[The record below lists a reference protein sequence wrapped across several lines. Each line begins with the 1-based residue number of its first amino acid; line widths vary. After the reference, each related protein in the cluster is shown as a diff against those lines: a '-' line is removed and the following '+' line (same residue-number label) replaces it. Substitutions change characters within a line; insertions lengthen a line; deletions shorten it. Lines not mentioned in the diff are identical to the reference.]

1 MMTAAR
7 PATVHS
13 APVGGGEAMAI
24 VSLVLGIVA
33 LVGTFWIMAVIGVV
47 IGIFVD
53 LALGITALCLGISA
67 LRRSGSGLAIAG
79 ITLGAVSC
87 SFSGIMILNFLR
99 VYATYGRI
107 I

>member
-1 MMTAAR
+1 MHMITNTLQR
-7 PATVHS
+7 PRRRAEKS
-13 APVGGGEAMAI
+13 NLAI

-33 LVGTFWIMAVIGVV
+33 LVGSFWIMAAIGIV

-53 LALGITALCLGISA
+53 LALGVTSLCLGISA
-67 LRRSGSGLAIAG
+67 LRRNGSGLAIAG

-87 SFSGIMILNFLR
+87 AFSGLMVLNFLR
-99 VYATYGRI
+99 IYAQFGRI